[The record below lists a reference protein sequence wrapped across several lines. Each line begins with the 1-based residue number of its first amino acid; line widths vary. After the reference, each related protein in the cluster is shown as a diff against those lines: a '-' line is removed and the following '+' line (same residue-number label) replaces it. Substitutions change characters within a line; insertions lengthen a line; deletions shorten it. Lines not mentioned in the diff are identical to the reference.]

1 LRLGSSEDSKGAVGS
16 PARLSMLRA
25 GLPFLSQTRSIPAVN
40 AGTLRSGSIFLLE
53 RIRAKE
59 PLGWLGA

>member
-1 LRLGSSEDSKGAVGS
+1 MS
-16 PARLSMLRA
+16 RA
-25 GLPFLSQTRSIPAVN
+25 GLPFLSQTRSIPAVS
-40 AGTLRSGSIFLLE
+40 AETLRSGSIFLLE